1 MPCTV
6 LQAEMQQTQD
16 VQNSL
21 MKYIIQQERETIKSN
36 YLTTIVVS
44 HWLTVIK
51 GQIIRDPN
59 LGYAGDVVRKAY
71 ASQNVISKPLPHQII
86 FKILFYEFDTYLLCD
101 FGYVTY
107 ILYT

>member
-44 HWLTVIK
+44 H
-51 GQIIRDPN
+51 
-59 LGYAGDVVRKAY
+59 
-71 ASQNVISKPLPHQII
+71 
-86 FKILFYEFDTYLLCD
+86 
-101 FGYVTY
+101 
-107 ILYT
+107 